1 MQTNF
6 RLMFSQIREN
16 NSASLDA
23 FIHSKN
29 SLSED
34 VLREIASYLF
44 GLHCHHLVHSVLS
57 VHSITRII
65 LPFWE
70 VHFYSLRC

>member
-1 MQTNF
+1 
-6 RLMFSQIREN
+6 MFSQIREN

-44 GLHCHHLVHSVLS
+44 GLHCYQYIQSLA
-57 VHSITRII
+57 RI
-65 LPFWE
+65 L
-70 VHFYSLRC
+70 LQG